1 MKSIL
6 DSLLTI
12 IFLLTIFLI
21 SLNHCQCSITIF
33 RKDLITK
40 VCKKTPN
47 YKLCKSTL
55 KSGDRI
61 SQTAIKGLCV
71 IATNASMT
79 KSKRFLSNMNI
90 LYKKYPEFQSF
101 LIECKKRIRTI
112 GWELIPNA
120 LQALENNDTSKAA
133 QETMSKA
140 VIGADECI
148 NSVKIKRPIVIPE
161 DPWKKL
167 KDDANSVYNLFA
179 VNSSCLLRAANVG
192 SPPVSS
198 PPSPPPPPPQAAV
211 EAEHD
216 KDDEEE
222 VVEKV
227 EWALKLKGVEYE
239 YIEEDVFNKS
249 HLLLELN
256 PVHKKVPVLIHG
268 QKVILESFVILEY
281 IDETWKQCPLLPQ
294 DPYQRAII
302 RFWTKFAEE
311 KIWMAMCSEGDEKE
325 RALKASIEA
334 IEKIET
340 ELKGKTQFFGGES
353 IGYLDLAL
361 GWISYWLP
369 VWEEVGSM
377 KIVDQI
383 QFPNTTAW
391 MNNFVNH
398 PVIKNKLPPRD
409 RMIVDFQK
417 RRKEIAS
424 LIAARKG

>member
-101 LIECKKRIRTI
+101 LIKCKKRIMTI

-179 VNSSCLLRAANVG
+179 VNG
-192 SPPVSS
+192 F
-198 PPSPPPPPPQAAV
+198 Q
-211 EAEHD
+211 
-216 KDDEEE
+216 
-222 VVEKV
+222 
-227 EWALKLKGVEYE
+227 
-239 YIEEDVFNKS
+239 
-249 HLLLELN
+249 EL
-256 PVHKKVPVLIHG
+256 
-268 QKVILESFVILEY
+268 S
-281 IDETWKQCPLLPQ
+281 
-294 DPYQRAII
+294 R
-302 RFWTKFAEE
+302 
-311 KIWMAMCSEGDEKE
+311 
-325 RALKASIEA
+325 
-334 IEKIET
+334 
-340 ELKGKTQFFGGES
+340 
-353 IGYLDLAL
+353 GYLGCTGLDSRYDI
-361 GWISYWLP
+361 G
-369 VWEEVGSM
+369 G
-377 KIVDQI
+377 KFFTR
-383 QFPNTTAW
+383 FPA
-391 MNNFVNH
+391 
-398 PVIKNKLPPRD
+398 P
-409 RMIVDFQK
+409 
-417 RRKEIAS
+417 
-424 LIAARKG
+424 